1 MRQYSR
7 VKKEKGDAFTYNDL
21 KDVYTIVIYEKSLSL
36 FKDEYLNR
44 TYIHRGEIQFNTGL
58 QLQLLQKYVLIALD
72 VFAENNYSKC
82 SSKQNSYISSD
93 NDNDNNELTGW
104 LSLLITEN
112 IEDTY
117 VLIKRYPWLEP
128 IYQDMA
134 SYLQKPEEVLY
145 MFSDALKIL
154 DKNTEL
160 YMIEE
165 LQGELTKSQEELIKS
180 QQNLEREKIEKENE
194 HKLRIEAEK
203 EANTFQRE
211 IERLRK
217 MLESR
222 E

>member
-1 MRQYSR
+1 
-7 VKKEKGDAFTYNDL
+7 
-21 KDVYTIVIYEKSLSL
+21 
-36 FKDEYLNR
+36 
-44 TYIHRGEIQFNTGL
+44 
-58 QLQLLQKYVLIALD
+58 